1 MIVPERSLPYFAV
14 TERTAEVQWKGDA
27 ASVCGPAPAA
37 LLRGFPGGTA
47 VRPGGVPV
55 DLPAGET
62 PLAAFA
68 AGERVA
74 VYCAGGAVYVCSAS
88 GTEKSSVR
96 FARIPSCA
104 RIYDG
109 GEAYLLSDGARSA
122 LLRAGGLTVSAIAA
136 FDCAAFYGDRLWLA
150 YAGEAGKVRYG
161 APASTDLASARGGGG
176 EISFPSAYGQ
186 IAALL
191 PFGDSL
197 LLFRERGVQRLRARG
212 DERDFE
218 LTDLFSCARIYGAT
232 VADAGGI
239 AVWLAEDGLHAYDG
253 SERAFAPDFAGVL
266 AGPDQSAARGAAEG
280 GRYYLQATARAGAE
294 LVPVLAA
301 FSADGKAGSLVRCAA
316 EGLTSSARTLFVAEG
331 AVCAPSAGG
340 FPFGYAR
347 RVYES
352 ETCEP
357 FGRRALLREVR
368 VRASGPFRL
377 TARSEEGSRTACV
390 RGTGGTERF
399 SVQLPGVAFAYRLE
413 TDAPGEVFSLSAT
426 YASGGVR

>member
-1 MIVPERSLPYFAV
+1 M
-14 TERTAEVQWKGDA
+14 
-27 ASVCGPAPAA
+27 
-37 LLRGFPGGTA
+37 
-47 VRPGGVPV
+47 
-55 DLPAGET
+55 
-62 PLAAFA
+62 
-68 AGERVA
+68 
-74 VYCAGGAVYVCSAS
+74 
-88 GTEKSSVR
+88 
-96 FARIPSCA
+96 
-104 RIYDG
+104 
-109 GEAYLLSDGARSA
+109 
-122 LLRAGGLTVSAIAA
+122 
-136 FDCAAFYGDRLWLA
+136 
-150 YAGEAGKVRYG
+150 
-161 APASTDLASARGGGG
+161 
-176 EISFPSAYGQ
+176 
-186 IAALL
+186 
-191 PFGDSL
+191 
-197 LLFRERGVQRLRARG
+197 
-212 DERDFE
+212 
-218 LTDLFSCARIYGAT
+218 
-232 VADAGGI
+232 
-239 AVWLAEDGLHAYDG
+239 WLAEDGLHAYDG
-253 SERAFAPDFAGVL
+253 NERAFAPDFADVL

-316 EGLTSSARTLFVAEG
+316 EGLTSSARTLFVADG

-413 TDAPGEVFSLSAT
+413 TDAPGEVLSLSAT